1 MNEYRGRRLS
11 GDGMRTRPEQS
22 SPISPQRS
30 LKFSGPNLLV
40 LGGLDVS
47 DGKLVASK
55 TRNFAV
61 GGEFCDLHAAQGR
74 LQIAWRSVVDIFVN
88 VIIGFHLHE
97 SFHRDDCTHLE
108 RGVDAARV
116 FGPGGVD
123 VHG

>member
-47 DGKLVASK
+47 DGKLVASI

-74 LQIAWRSVVDIFVN
+74 LQIAWRSVVDIFVD
-88 VIIGFHLHE
+88 VIIGFHLYE

-108 RGVDAARV
+108 RGGGRGKGLRARRS
-116 FGPGGVD
+116 
-123 VHG
+123 

>member
-97 SFHRDDCTHLE
+97 SFHLE